1 MPDIPPQEIRIPPR
15 RASDPPVISSHELFA
30 GQREVVIQHGQEQ
43 YRLRLTNSN
52 KLILIK

>member
-1 MPDIPPQEIRIPPR
+1 MAAEIAQDRTIRLPAKGIPTV
-15 RASDPPVISSHELFA
+15 ASADLF
-30 GQREVVIQHGQEQ
+30 GGGREVVIRHGDEV

>member
-1 MPDIPPQEIRIPPR
+1 MAAEIAQDRMIRLPATGTPTV
-15 RASDPPVISSHELFA
+15 ASADLFGA
-30 GQREVVIQHGQEQ
+30 GREVVIRHGDEV

>member
-1 MPDIPPQEIRIPPR
+1 MPDIPPQKISIPPR